1 MQESKMI
8 KSTDFYWA
16 GKDKGLVFPVASKAD
31 FEPDIVFYFF
41 DKKIANDVDV
51 YSILK
56 EKYPRAII
64 FGASTSG
71 PILKDDIYLETFT
84 GMAISFEKTPISVV
98 QIECPD
104 QSHSYNAGKK
114 LVKEFDPEGL
124 RHIFV
129 ITDGMT
135 VNGAHFIKGINETLP
150 EGVSVSGGL
159 ASDNFSFN
167 ETLTG
172 INSPPKS
179 GQVCAI
185 GLYGDAIQVGYGA
198 RGGWDEFGLE
208 RTVTKSDDSI
218 LYELDGKPALGIY
231 KEYLGPDADNLP
243 SSGLL
248 FPLVIKKSPT
258 SRALVRTINGVDE
271 DAQSLRFT
279 GDIPQ
284 GCIAQFMIGNFRNLA
299 QGAGNA
305 AKEALEMIEGKADL
319 AIMTSCL
326 GRQLLMG
333 SQIADEL
340 ENAAEILG
348 DITISGFY
356 SHGEFSYEPDEKGL
370 LHNETMTLTVLRER

>member
-1 MQESKMI
+1 MI

-16 GKDKGLVFPVASKAD
+16 GEDKGLIYPDGSKSITA
-31 FEPDIVFYFF
+31 PDIVFYFF
-41 DKKIANDVDV
+41 DKRTADEFDA
-51 YSILK
+51 YSIIKK
-56 EKYPRAII
+56 EYPEAIL

-84 GMAISFEKTPISVV
+84 GMAISFEKTPIEIA

-104 QSHSYNAGKK
+104 QSHSFDAGKK
-114 LVKEFDPEGL
+114 LVKEFDPDAL
-124 RHIFV
+124 KHIFV
-129 ITDGMT
+129 VTDGMT
-135 VNGAHFIKGINETLP
+135 VNGAHFIKGMNEVLP

-159 ASDNFSFN
+159 ASDHFEFK

-172 INSPPKS
+172 INSEPKS

-185 GLYGDAIQVGYGA
+185 GFYGEDIQIGYGA
-198 RGGWDEFGLE
+198 RGGWDKFGLE

-218 LYELDGKPALGIY
+218 LFELDGKPALNLY

-248 FPLVIKKSPT
+248 FPLVIKKTPT

-271 DAQSLRFT
+271 EAQSLRFT

-299 QGAGNA
+299 NGAGRA
-305 AKEALEMIEGKADL
+305 AKEALEMTGGKAEL

-348 DITISGFY
+348 DISIAGFY
-356 SHGEFSYEPDEKGL
+356 SNGEFSYVPGELGL
-370 LHNETMTLTVLRER
+370 LHNETMTLTVLREK